1 MIKKPRTKTFR
12 LNTIVEDRIIAG
24 TVEFSPAPLPGI
36 LTELARFEAER
47 LLVHFV
53 REEIASG
60 RL

>member
-1 MIKKPRTKTFR
+1 MIEKPSRKIFR
-12 LNTIVEDRIIAG
+12 LNTIVDDRIIAG
-24 TVEFSPAPLPGI
+24 EVAFSPAPLPGI

-47 LLVHFV
+47 LLVHFI